1 MAPGAGHRAVLERL
15 PFLWRR
21 DKPAPPHAEPV
32 AGDEQA
38 IDYQSLEDHL
48 RALAHASRLEL
59 LHLLR
64 LPHAL
69 NEMRLAPGRSR
80 AGTSPSRP
88 VARQSIQAHLDKLV
102 DIGVVLAREPEQKG
116 RRGKEYVVNAQRMYE
131 LTEEFRRV
139 SAIALGGPVSRE
151 ATIEGRPAGRAAK
164 EQGPRL
170 VLVHGLME
178 GKSFPLRRTDLG
190 EGRGW
195 VIGRKPGLP
204 VSLEYDPFV
213 SLVNSE
219 VALDGDR
226 YLLNDVGSSRNG
238 TWLNWERVR
247 DAPAALGQGDV
258 VGVGRSLLVFR
269 RD

>member
-1 MAPGAGHRAVLERL
+1 MAE
-15 PFLWRR
+15 
-21 DKPAPPHAEPV
+21 AE
-32 AGDEQA
+32 D
-38 IDYQSLEDHL
+38 IDYVLLEDHL

-80 AGTSPSRP
+80 AGSSPSRP

-102 DIGVVLAREPEQKG
+102 DIGVVLAREPAKG

-139 SAIALGGPVSRE
+139 SAVTLGGPVSRE
-151 ATIEGRPAGRAAK
+151 ATIESRNTSVRAPR
-164 EQGPRL
+164 QSGPRL
-170 VLVHGLME
+170 VLVHGLLD
-178 GKSFPLRRTDLG
+178 GKSFPLRRSDVG
-190 EGRGW
+190 EGGGW

-219 VALDGDR
+219 VVHDRDR
-226 YLLNDVGSSRNG
+226 YLLRDLGSSKNG
-238 TWLNWERVR
+238 TWLNWERVKE
-247 DAPAALGQGDV
+247 APEALVQGDV

-269 RD
+269 SE